1 VSLDA
6 DFPPD
11 ACVSQGKVEI
21 GSGKCVARPL
31 GPFDHADP
39 VVVAE
44 IVHHAGIA
52 KFTRIYESIKI
63 KVVQV

>member
-6 DFPPD
+6 DFPPGIRIG
-11 ACVSQGKVEI
+11 QGKVEI

-44 IVHHAGIA
+44 IVHHASIA
-52 KFTRIYESIKI
+52 KFTRFYESIKI